1 LLLRFRYSLLAVI
14 SPFAT
19 HYSLPNRYEV
29 IVMPNPFPGMNPY
42 LERRDIWPDVH
53 AALIVA
59 IRDALAP
66 QVEPRYYVA
75 VEQRTYILP
84 VEDGEQIIRLDVAVI
99 ATTPVRADPS
109 VCPIVVATET
119 AMATETTVEITTVTL
134 PLYERVRESYL
145 EIRDAET
152 HEVVTVIE
160 VLSPSNKVPGQG
172 RLEYE
177 AKRRQV
183 LMTLTSLVEIDLL
196 RAGEPMPMKPVPK
209 SYYRILVRRG
219 WEGNK
224 GIVYAFGLR
233 HPIPEIPV
241 PLRQGEKEAK
251 LNLNPLLSDIY
262 DRARY
267 HLRLNYRQP
276 PDPPLPPDDLAWVQ
290 KILKE
295 KRLANSD

>member
-1 LLLRFRYSLLAVI
+1 
-14 SPFAT
+14 
-19 HYSLPNRYEV
+19 
-29 IVMPNPFPGMNPY
+29 MPNPFPGMNPY
-42 LERRDIWPDVH
+42 LGRRDIWPDFH
-53 AALIVA
+53 HWLITA
-59 IRDALAP
+59 IADALSP

-75 VEQRTYILP
+75 VEQRTYIMP
-84 VEDGEQIIRLDVAVI
+84 VENGEQVFRPDIAVAAATPAPEPSGGVAV
-99 ATTPVRADPS
+99 A
-109 VCPIVVATET
+109 VATET
-119 AMATETTVEITTVTL
+119 AVTTETAVEITAVAL
-134 PLYERVRESYL
+134 PLYERMLESYL
-145 EIRDAET
+145 EIRNAET

-172 RLEYE
+172 RTEYE

-209 SYYRILVRRG
+209 SFYRILVRRG

-224 GIVYAFGLR
+224 GKLWTFGLR

-251 LNLNPLLSDIY
+251 LNLNLLLSEMD

-267 HLRLNYRQP
+267 HLRLNYHQP
-276 PDPPLPPDDLAWVQ
+276 PDPPLPSEEFAWVQ

-295 KRLANSD
+295 KSIL

>member
-19 HYSLPNRYEV
+19 HYSLPSRYEV

-42 LERRDIWPDVH
+42 LERRDIWPDFH
-53 AALIVA
+53 HRLITA
-59 IRDALAP
+59 IADALSP

-84 VEDGEQIIRLDVAVI
+84 VEDGEQIIRPDVAVI
-99 ATTPVRADPS
+99 ATTPEPEPS
-109 VCPIVVATET
+109 GGVAVAVATET
-119 AMATETTVEITTVTL
+119 AVTTETAVEITTVTL

-241 PLRQGEKEAK
+241 PLRQGEKEAE

>member
-1 LLLRFRYSLLAVI
+1 
-14 SPFAT
+14 
-19 HYSLPNRYEV
+19 
-29 IVMPNPFPGMNPY
+29 MPNPFPGMNPY
-42 LERRDIWPDVH
+42 LERRDIWPDFH
-53 AALIVA
+53 HRLITA
-59 IRDALAP
+59 IADALSP

-84 VEDGEQIIRLDVAVI
+84 VEDGEQIIRPDVAVV
-99 ATTPVRADPS
+99 ATTPEPEPS
-109 VCPIVVATET
+109 GGVAVAVATET
-119 AMATETTVEITTVTL
+119 AVTTETAVEITTVTL

-196 RAGEPMPMKPVPK
+196 RVGEPMPMKPVPK

-276 PDPPLPPDDLAWVQ
+276 PDPPLPPDDMAWVQ

-295 KRLANSD
+295 KRLVNSD

>member
-295 KRLANSD
+295 RVASGE

>member
-1 LLLRFRYSLLAVI
+1 
-14 SPFAT
+14 
-19 HYSLPNRYEV
+19 
-29 IVMPNPFPGMNPY
+29 MPNPFPGMNPY
-42 LERRDIWPDVH
+42 LERQDIWSDFH

-59 IRDALAP
+59 ISDTITP

-75 VEQRTYILP
+75 VEQRTYIMP
-84 VEDGEQIIRLDVAVI
+84 IENGEQIVRPDVALVSTIPEPEPSGGI
-99 ATTPVRADPS
+99 AVA
-109 VCPIVVATET
+109 VVTET
-119 AMATETTVEITTVTL
+119 AVTTETAVEVATVAL

-152 HEVVTVIE
+152 HEVVTIIE

-172 RLEYE
+172 RTEYE
-177 AKRRQV
+177 TKRRQV
-183 LMTLTSLVEIDLL
+183 LMTLTNLVEIDLL

-209 SYYRILVRRG
+209 SFYRILVRRG

-224 GIVYAFGLR
+224 GTLYAFGLR
-233 HPIPEIPV
+233 HPISEIPV

-251 LNLNPLLSDIY
+251 LNLNLLLSEIY

-267 HLRLNYRQP
+267 HLRLNYHQP
-276 PDPPLPPDDLAWVQ
+276 PDPPLPSEELAWVQ

-295 KRLANSD
+295 KGIL

>member
-1 LLLRFRYSLLAVI
+1 
-14 SPFAT
+14 
-19 HYSLPNRYEV
+19 
-29 IVMPNPFPGMNPY
+29 MPNPFPGMNPY
-42 LERRDIWPDVH
+42 LERRDIWPDFH
-53 AALIVA
+53 HRLITTIA
-59 IRDALAP
+59 DALSP

-84 VEDGEQIIRLDVAVI
+84 VEDGEQIIRPDVAVI
-99 ATTPVRADPS
+99 ATTPEPEPS
-109 VCPIVVATET
+109 GGVAVSVATET
-119 AMATETTVEITTVTL
+119 AVTTETAVEVTTVTL

-196 RAGEPMPMKPVPK
+196 RVGEPMPMKPVPK

-224 GIVYAFGLR
+224 GTLYAFGLR

>member
-1 LLLRFRYSLLAVI
+1 
-14 SPFAT
+14 
-19 HYSLPNRYEV
+19 
-29 IVMPNPFPGMNPY
+29 MPNPFPGMNPY

-84 VEDGEQIIRLDVAVI
+84 VEDGEQIIRPDVAVI

-119 AMATETTVEITTVTL
+119 AMATETAVEITTVTL

-290 KILKE
+290 KILNE

>member
-1 LLLRFRYSLLAVI
+1 
-14 SPFAT
+14 
-19 HYSLPNRYEV
+19 
-29 IVMPNPFPGMNPY
+29 MPNPFPGMNPY
-42 LERRDIWPDVH
+42 LERRDIWPDFH
-53 AALIVA
+53 HRLITA
-59 IRDALAP
+59 IADTLSP

-75 VEQRTYILP
+75 VEQRTYIMP
-84 VEDGEQIIRLDVAVI
+84 VEDGEQIIRPDVAVV
-99 ATTPVRADPS
+99 ATTAEPEPS
-109 VCPIVVATET
+109 GGVAVAVATET
-119 AMATETTVEITTVTL
+119 AVTTETTVEVATVAL

-172 RLEYE
+172 RIEYE
-177 AKRRQV
+177 TKRRQV

-196 RAGEPMPMKPVPK
+196 RSGEPMPMKPLPK
-209 SYYRILVRRG
+209 SFYRILVRRG

-224 GIVYAFGLR
+224 GTLYAFGLR
-233 HPIPEIPV
+233 RPIPEIPV

-267 HLRLNYRQP
+267 HLRLNYSHP
-276 PDPPLPPDDLAWVQ
+276 PDPPLPPDEMAWVQ

-295 KRLANSD
+295 KRVASSE

>member
-1 LLLRFRYSLLAVI
+1 
-14 SPFAT
+14 
-19 HYSLPNRYEV
+19 
-29 IVMPNPFPGMNPY
+29 MPNPFPGMNPY

-84 VEDGEQIIRLDVAVI
+84 VEDGEQIIRPDVAVI
-99 ATTPVRADPS
+99 ATTPEPEPS
-109 VCPIVVATET
+109 GGVAVSVATET
-119 AMATETTVEITTVTL
+119 AVTTETAVEVTTVTL

-224 GIVYAFGLR
+224 GTLYAFGLR

>member
-19 HYSLPNRYEV
+19 HYSLPSRYEV

-42 LERRDIWPDVH
+42 LERRDIWPDAH

-75 VEQRTYILP
+75 VEQRTYIMP
-84 VEDGEQIIRLDVAVI
+84 VEDSEQIIRPDVAVV

-119 AMATETTVEITTVTL
+119 AMATETTVEVITVTL

-196 RAGEPMPMKPVPK
+196 RVGEPMPMKPVPK

-276 PDPPLPPDDLAWVQ
+276 PDPPLPPDDMAWIQ
-290 KILKE
+290 KVLKE
-295 KRLANSD
+295 RVASGE